1 MHVPEDGECASE
13 GADCY
18 GRLNVILNMVCESGC
33 CREKSAAAVLACEV
47 AGSIKNDIMIFVGK
61 KITGNM
67 PRRCGIEGR
76 KAE

>member
-1 MHVPEDGECASE
+1 
-13 GADCY
+13 
-18 GRLNVILNMVCESGC
+18 MVCESGC